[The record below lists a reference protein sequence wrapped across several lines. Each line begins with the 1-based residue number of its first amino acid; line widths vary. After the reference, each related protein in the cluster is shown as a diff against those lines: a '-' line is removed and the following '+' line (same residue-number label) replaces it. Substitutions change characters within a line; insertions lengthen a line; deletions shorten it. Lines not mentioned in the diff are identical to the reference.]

1 MMLDLKIAVNKLV
14 KIVTT
19 RLRPTHT
26 IIPLTNATFT
36 EELDIGFTAL
46 MTLLLLKDTYQI
58 KLANV
63 NVFLPLL
70 EEKIKQLALT

>member
-1 MMLDLKIAVNKLV
+1 MLDLKIAVNKLV
-14 KIVTT
+14 KTVTT

-26 IIPLTNATFT
+26 IIPLTNATFI
-36 EELDIGFTAL
+36 EELDIGFIAL

-70 EEKIKQLALT
+70 EEKTKQLALT